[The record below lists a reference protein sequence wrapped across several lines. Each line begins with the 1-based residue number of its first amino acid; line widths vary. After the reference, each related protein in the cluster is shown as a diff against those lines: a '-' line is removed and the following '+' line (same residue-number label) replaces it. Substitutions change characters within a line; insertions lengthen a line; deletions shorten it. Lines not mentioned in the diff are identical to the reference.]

1 MDVGD
6 FWEIFAGF
14 KDLGSHPEILG
25 MLAIGVLL
33 IYLGIAKGMEPLLLI
48 PIGIGV
54 ILANLPLGEAVIE
67 ATGEETSGFL
77 YYFYKYALFNGI
89 IPLLIFLGLGAL
101 TDFEPLLARP
111 VTFLLGAAAQFGV
124 FVALIGTIVLDLLP
138 WFDFNMADAASV
150 AIIGGA
156 EGPTTIYVAAKMQQ
170 LTTDPAHV
178 STFAAVVVACYS
190 YMALV
195 PIIQPPVIR
204 LLTTKKERMVKMPYA
219 ARPVSRKTKI
229 IFPLVTMLLCG
240 VFIPK
245 AAPLIGMFMFGN
257 LLRESGVVQ
266 RLAGAAQNELMNIVT
281 IMLGITVGSTM
292 VADQFFKPST
302 IAVFVLGIVAFVT
315 ATAAGVLLGKAMY
328 LLTKG
333 KVNPMIGA
341 AGVSAVPMA
350 ARVVQNM
357 ATKEDPSNFLL
368 MHAMGPNV
376 AGAIGAAVAGGVLL
390 SLVT

>member
-1 MDVGD
+1 MDTSN
-6 FWEIFAGF
+6 FWDIFEGF
-14 KDLGSHPEILG
+14 RDLGSNPLVLG
-25 MLAIGVLL
+25 MLVIGIVL
-33 IYLGIAKGMEPLLLI
+33 IFLGIAKRMEPLLLV
-48 PIGIGV
+48 PIGTGI
-54 ILANLPLGEAVIE
+54 ILANLPLGEAVNP
-67 ATGEETSGFL
+67 ATGEVTGGFL
-77 YYFYKYALFNGI
+77 YYFYEYALFNGL

-101 TDFEPLLARP
+101 TDFEPLLAKP

-124 FVALIGTIVLDLLP
+124 FVALIGTLALGLTP
-138 WFDFNMADAASV
+138 WFDFGLKEAASV

-170 LTTDPAHV
+170 IGADPGI
-178 STFAAVVVACYS
+178 FAAVVVACYS

-195 PIIQPPVIR
+195 PIIQPPVIK
-204 LLTTKKERMVKMPYA
+204 LLTTKKERLVKMPYA
-219 ARPVSRKTKI
+219 ERPVPRRTKI
-229 IFPLVTMLLCG
+229 IFPVVTIVLCG
-240 VFIPK
+240 LFIPK

-257 LLRESGVVQ
+257 LLRECGVVE

-281 IMLGITVGSTM
+281 IMLGLTVGSTM
-292 VADQFFKPST
+292 IAKSFFTLDT
-302 IAVFVLGIVAFVT
+302 IAVFALGIVAFIT
-315 ATAAGVLLGKAMY
+315 ATAAGVLLGKLMY
-328 LLTKG
+328 ILSKG

-357 ATKEDPSNFLL
+357 ATKEDSSNFLL

-390 SLVT
+390 SLVH

>member
-1 MDVGD
+1 MDIGN

-14 KDLGSHPEILG
+14 TDLWDRPDILG
-25 MLAIGVLL
+25 MIAIGLVL
-33 IYLGIAKGMEPLLLI
+33 IFLGIAKKMEPLLLV

-54 ILANLPLGEAVIE
+54 ILANLPLGEAVIQ

-77 YYFYKYALFNGI
+77 YYFYRYALFNGI

-111 VTFLLGAAAQFGV
+111 STFLLGAAAQFGV
-124 FVALIGTIVLDLLP
+124 FVALVGTVLLGMLGWDALP
-138 WFDFNMADAASV
+138 FNLKDAASV

-170 LTTDPAHV
+170 IGAHP

-195 PIIQPPVIR
+195 PIIQPPIIR
-204 LLTTKKERMVKMPYA
+204 ALTTKKERMIRMPYA
-219 ARPVSRKTKI
+219 ERPVSRRTKI
-229 IFPLVTMLLCG
+229 IFPIVSIIVCG
-240 VFIPK
+240 LFIPR

-257 LLRESGVVQ
+257 LLRECGVVE

-281 IMLGITVGSTM
+281 ILLGITVGSTM
-292 VADQFFKPST
+292 IASQFFTWST
-302 IAVFVLGIVAFVT
+302 IAVFGLGIIAFAS
-315 ATAAGVLLGKAMY
+315 ATAAGVLLGKLMCVMS
-328 LLTKG
+328 KG

-357 ATKEDPSNFLL
+357 ATQEDPGNFIL

>member
-1 MDVGD
+1 MDLGN
-6 FWEIFAGF
+6 FWNIFEGF
-14 KDLGSHPEILG
+14 KDLGSNPLMLG
-25 MLAIGVLL
+25 MLAIGVIL
-33 IYLGIAKGMEPLLLI
+33 IFLGIAKRMEPLLLI
-48 PIGIGV
+48 PIGTGI
-54 ILANLPLGEAVIE
+54 ILANLPLGESVNP
-67 ATGEETSGFL
+67 ATGEVTGGFL
-77 YYFYKYALFNGI
+77 YYFYEYALFNGL

-124 FVALIGTIVLDLLP
+124 FIALIGTLALGMTP
-138 WFDFNMADAASV
+138 WFDFGLKEAASV

-170 LTTDPAHV
+170 IGADPGI
-178 STFAAVVVACYS
+178 FAAVVVACYS

-204 LLTTKKERMVKMPYA
+204 LLTTKRERQIRMSYPEH
-219 ARPVSRKTKI
+219 PVPQRTKI
-229 IFPLVTMLLCG
+229 VFPVVVIVLCG
-240 VFIPK
+240 LFIPR

-257 LLRESGVVQ
+257 LLRECGVVE

-281 IMLGITVGSTM
+281 ILLGLTVGSTM
-292 VADQFFKPST
+292 IAARFFTLDT
-302 IAVFVLGIVAFVT
+302 IAVFVLGIFAFIM
-315 ATAAGVLLGKAMY
+315 ATAAGVLLGKLMCV
-328 LLTKG
+328 LTKG

-357 ATKEDPSNFLL
+357 AAKEDPSNFLL

-390 SLVT
+390 SLVQ

>member
-1 MDVGD
+1 MDIGN

-14 KDLGSHPEILG
+14 TDLGSNPLILG

-33 IYLGIAKGMEPLLLI
+33 IFLGIAKRLEPLLLV
-48 PIGIGV
+48 PIGIGI
-54 ILANLPLGEAVIE
+54 ILANLPLGEAVNP
-67 ATGEETSGFL
+67 ATGEVTGGFL
-77 YYFYKYALFNGI
+77 FYFYEYALFNGI

-111 VTFLLGAAAQFGV
+111 ATFLLGAAAQFGV
-124 FVALIGTIVLDLLP
+124 FIALIGTIALGSLP
-138 WFDFNMADAASV
+138 WFDFNLQDAASV

-170 LTTDPAHV
+170 IGAHEA
-178 STFAAVVVACYS
+178 TFAAVVVACYS

-195 PIIQPPVIR
+195 PIIQPPIIR
-204 LLTTKKERMVKMPYA
+204 LLTTRKERLVKMPYA
-219 ARPVSRKTKI
+219 ERPISRRTKI
-229 IFPLVTMLLCG
+229 IFPVVTILLCG
-240 VFIPK
+240 LFIPK

-257 LLRESGVVQ
+257 LLRECGVVE

-281 IMLGITVGSTM
+281 IVLGITVGSTM
-292 VADQFFKPST
+292 IAERFFTLST
-302 IAVFVLGIVAFVT
+302 IAVFVLGIFAFAA
-315 ATAAGVLLGKAMY
+315 ATAAGVILGKIMY
-328 LLTKG
+328 LLSKG

-357 ATKEDPSNFLL
+357 ASKEDPSNFLL

-390 SLVT
+390 SLVQ

>member
-1 MDVGD
+1 MDIGS
-6 FWEIFAGF
+6 FWDIFEGF
-14 KDLGSHPEILG
+14 RDLGSNPLMLG
-25 MLAIGVLL
+25 MLAIATLL
-33 IYLGIAKGMEPLLLI
+33 IYLGIAKRMEPLLLV
-48 PIGIGV
+48 PIGAGV
-54 ILANLPLGEAVIE
+54 ILANLPLGEVVNP
-67 ATGEETSGFL
+67 ATGQETGGFL
-77 YYFYKYALFNGI
+77 YYFYEYALFNGL

-111 VTFLLGAAAQFGV
+111 ITFLLGAAAQFGI
-124 FVALIGTIVLDLLP
+124 FVALIGTIALGLTP
-138 WFDFNMADAASV
+138 WFDFGLKEAASV

-170 LTTDPAHV
+170 IGAAPGI
-178 STFAAVVVACYS
+178 FAAVVAASYS

-195 PIIQPPVIR
+195 PIIQPPVIK
-204 LLTTKKERMVKMPYA
+204 LLTTKKERRVKMSYSE
-219 ARPVSRKTKI
+219 RPISRRTKI
-229 IFPLVTMLLCG
+229 IFPILTIVISGLL
-240 VFIPK
+240 IPR

-257 LLRESGVVQ
+257 LLRESGVVE

-281 IMLGITVGSTM
+281 ILLGITVGSTM
-292 VADQFFKPST
+292 IAERFFTLDT
-302 IAVFVLGIVAFVT
+302 IAVFALGIVAFVT
-315 ATAAGVLLGKAMY
+315 ATAAGVLLGKLMY
-328 LLTKG
+328 VLSKG

-357 ATKEDPSNFLL
+357 AAKEDPSNFLL

-390 SLVT
+390 SLVR

>member
-1 MDVGD
+1 MDIGNITN
-6 FWEIFAGF
+6 IFEGF
-14 KDLGSHPEILG
+14 KDLGSDPRILG
-25 MLAIGVLL
+25 MLAIGLVL
-33 IYLGIAKGMEPLLLI
+33 IFLGIAKRMEPLLLI
-48 PIGIGV
+48 PIGTGI
-54 ILANLPLGEAVIE
+54 ILANLPLGESVNP
-67 ATGEETSGFL
+67 ATGEVTGGFL
-77 YYFYKYALFNGI
+77 YYFYTYALFNGL
-89 IPLLIFLGLGAL
+89 IPLLVFLGLGAL

-124 FVALIGTIVLDLLP
+124 FVALIGTLALGETP
-138 WFDFNMADAASV
+138 WFDFGLKEAASV

-170 LTTDPAHV
+170 IGADPGI
-178 STFAAVVVACYS
+178 FAAVVVACYS

-195 PIIQPPVIR
+195 PIIQPPVIK
-204 LLTTKKERMVKMPYA
+204 LLTSKKERLVRMPYA
-219 ARPVSRKTKI
+219 ERPVPRRAKI
-229 IFPLVTMLLCG
+229 IFPVVTIVLCG
-240 VFIPK
+240 LFIPR

-257 LLRESGVVQ
+257 LLRECGVVE

-281 IMLGITVGSTM
+281 IMLGLTVGSTM
-292 VADQFFKPST
+292 IASSFFTLDT
-302 IAVFVLGIVAFVT
+302 IAVFVLGIIAFIT
-315 ATAAGVLLGKAMY
+315 ATAAGVLLGKLMY
-328 LLTKG
+328 ILSKG

-357 ATKEDPSNFLL
+357 ASKEDPGNFLL

-390 SLVT
+390 SLVH